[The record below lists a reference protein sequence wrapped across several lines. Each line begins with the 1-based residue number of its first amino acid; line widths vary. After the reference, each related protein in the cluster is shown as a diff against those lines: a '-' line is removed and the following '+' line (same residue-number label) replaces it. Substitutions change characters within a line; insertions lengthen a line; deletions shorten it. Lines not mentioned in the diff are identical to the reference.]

1 MDVVREVVEVVGR
14 VVKVII
20 RVVRVLVVGVEEVC
34 EVVRIGGRI
43 GRVVWELVVEGRGLL
58 GVVWCWIGRIVGS
71 GLVLDWEDWKLDE
84 GVVG

>member
-20 RVVRVLVVGVEEVC
+20 RMVRVLVVGVEGVC

-43 GRVVWELVVEGRGLL
+43 GRVVWELVVEGRELL
-58 GVVWCWIGRIVGS
+58 GVVWCWFGRIGS
-71 GLVLDWEDWKLDE
+71 WMREWLDE
-84 GVVG
+84 WMNGY